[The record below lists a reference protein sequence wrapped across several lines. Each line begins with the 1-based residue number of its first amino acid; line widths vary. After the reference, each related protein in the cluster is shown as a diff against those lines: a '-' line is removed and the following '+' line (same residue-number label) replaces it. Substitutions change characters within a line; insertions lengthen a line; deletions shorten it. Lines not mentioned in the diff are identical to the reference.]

1 LRRWIKVGESMRAR
15 FPKIGK
21 QISNR
26 PGIALIGIIVML
38 FFFTSLGA
46 SLLGLVYSRLTSVV
60 LEADRLKAEYLAE
73 AGMAKAL
80 YERSTGIDTDGNGIG
95 NIGVTYLGEGY
106 YTVDHD
112 PKGHSLLAV
121 GIAHDIRRV
130 SFIKYATQ

>member
-1 LRRWIKVGESMRAR
+1 MRRWIKVGESMRAR

-73 AGMAKAL
+73 AGMAKARL
-80 YERSTGIDTDGNGIG
+80 VFSC
-95 NIGVTYLGEGY
+95 LA
-106 YTVDHD
+106 
-112 PKGHSLLAV
+112 LLPPPARKEV
-121 GIAHDIRRV
+121 LTLACR
-130 SFIKYATQ
+130 